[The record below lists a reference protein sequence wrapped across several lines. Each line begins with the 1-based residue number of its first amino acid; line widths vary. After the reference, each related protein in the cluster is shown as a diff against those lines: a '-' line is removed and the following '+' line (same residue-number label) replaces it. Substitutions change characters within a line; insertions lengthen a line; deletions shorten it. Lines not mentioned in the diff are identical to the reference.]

1 LFPAE
6 PVAAA
11 SHLDI
16 NAEEK
21 KYYEIFL
28 VTALHTKHIKPNTAN
43 AQEAKVTSRRA
54 QPVHHK
60 EPSHTHRND
69 YQSLLQSS
77 TFSPLPLPK
86 AQLHSE
92 SKAIWDLKQSKQ
104 NDQLIIKVQ
113 DNQCRLNKIIS
124 SESSISRKRYLRQ
137 QA

>member
-43 AQEAKVTSRRA
+43 AQEAKVTSRR
-54 QPVHHK
+54 P
-60 EPSHTHRND
+60 T
-69 YQSLLQSS
+69 S
-77 TFSPLPLPK
+77 TS
-86 AQLHSE
+86 
-92 SKAIWDLKQSKQ
+92 
-104 NDQLIIKVQ
+104 
-113 DNQCRLNKIIS
+113 
-124 SESSISRKRYLRQ
+124 
-137 QA
+137 